1 MNCTELHRAPNCAN
15 SWIKSS
21 ARPKIWEQT
30 VRNPVNNLMI
40 ARDCRTTLLHTKLPN
55 IYVKIFSQHAH
66 NIQFAEWSS
75 MSSAKSGSR
84 PAAFTCAFSSFLAL
98 NIGSCC
104 LLQNAVYPNSKL
116 ISTISTRQDHLA
128 ELQAQPF
135 AQSTRTFTIQ
145 FVRQVNTESVEK
157 LEKTVC
163 LT

>member
-1 MNCTELHRAPNCAN
+1 MDQKLCTTQNLRTDSAQSCQQSYDCQRLQDNAPPYKVA
-15 SWIKSS
+15 K
-21 ARPKIWEQT
+21 
-30 VRNPVNNLMI
+30 
-40 ARDCRTTLLHTKLPN
+40 
-55 IYVKIFSQHAH
+55 YVKIFSQHAH